1 MLQVYKLKELQ
12 MQLRDKLTPD
22 AGGPE
27 EANVMA
33 NWLLEH
39 FLSVNRT
46 ELLLNASVNIS
57 SETLQRI
64 NQAVGR
70 LRSQEPIQYVLG
82 EAEFY
87 GRTLIVSPDVLIPRR
102 ETEELVALVKQEN
115 RHAGLSVLDVGTGSG
130 CIAVT
135 LAKELSVSLVHALDV
150 SEAAVRIAQRNAD
163 HHQADVTFL
172 VGDLFDEQLSV
183 SSPFDVVVSNP
194 PYVRRS
200 EAAAMADRV
209 VRYEPAQ
216 ALFVTDAD
224 PLRYYRAIAR
234 RCREGWLQPGGGVYV
249 EINESLGTDVAQM
262 LKSEHFTKVTLHKDM
277 QGKER
282 FVSAVLL

>member
-1 MLQVYKLKELQ
+1 MLQVYKLKELHT
-12 MQLRDKLTPD
+12 QLRDKLTPD

-27 EANVMA
+27 EAAVMA
-33 NWLLEH
+33 SWLLEH

-57 SETLQRI
+57 PETLQRI
-64 NQAVGR
+64 NQAVMR
-70 LRSQEPIQYVLG
+70 LRKQEPIQYVLS
-82 EAEFY
+82 EADFY
-87 GRTLIVSPDVLIPRR
+87 GRKFSVSPDVLIPRR

-135 LAKELSVSLVHALDV
+135 LAKELSAPLVHAFDV
-150 SEAAVRIAQRNAD
+150 SEAAVHVAQRNAD
-163 HHQADVTFL
+163 HHQADVTFI

-183 SSPFDVVVSNP
+183 PSPFDVVVSNP

-209 VRYEPAQ
+209 VHYEPGQ
-216 ALFVTDAD
+216 ALFVDDAD

-234 RCREGWLQPGGGVYV
+234 RCRTGWLQPGGKVYF
-249 EINESLGTDVAQM
+249 EINESLGAEAAQL
-262 LKSEHFTKVTLHKDM
+262 LKNERFAKVILYEDL
-277 QGKER
+277 QGKDR
-282 FVSAVLL
+282 FVSAALL